1 MRISK
6 LLGLY
11 AVCTCCGKEVKRNDK
26 KVSTNNN
33 C

>member
-1 MRISK
+1 MYHPVR
-6 LLGLY
+6 GLY
-11 AVCTCCGKEVKRNDK
+11 AVCTCCGKEVRRNDK

>member
-1 MRISK
+1 MYHPVK
-6 LLGLY
+6 GLY
-11 AVCTCCGKEVKRNDK
+11 AVYTCCGKEVKENDK